1 MKSIVILCIVV
12 VGINAHSVHL
22 PDAQKEKANAIS
34 KECIKESGV
43 KTEVLEEAK
52 KGHFSNDEA
61 FKKFVHCFFKKAD
74 IVNADGKLNLD
85 VALAKLPP
93 GIDKADAEKLLK
105 GCMSKTGKDAV
116 DQTYEVFKCYYH
128 GTKTHIVF

>member
-1 MKSIVILCIVV
+1 MKSFVILCIVV
-12 VGINAHSVHL
+12 AGINAHSVHL
-22 PDAQKEKANAIS
+22 PETQKEKAQAIS

-52 KGHFSNDEA
+52 KGHLSEDET
-61 FKKFVHCFFKKAD
+61 FKKFVHCFFHKAD

-105 GCMSKTGKDAV
+105 GCMNHTGKDAV
-116 DQTYEVFKCYYH
+116 DKTYEIFKCYYH
-128 GTKTHIVF
+128 GTKVHILF